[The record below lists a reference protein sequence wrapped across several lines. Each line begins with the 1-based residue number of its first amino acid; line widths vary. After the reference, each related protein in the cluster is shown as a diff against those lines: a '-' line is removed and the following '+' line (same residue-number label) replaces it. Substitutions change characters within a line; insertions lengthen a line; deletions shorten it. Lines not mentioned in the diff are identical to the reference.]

1 MPRPLNE
8 PKAVKRK
15 IHVELFDADYEYLN
29 NLFGRGGRHED
40 LGLGRAIRN
49 IIHQKVM
56 GLKAREAGELDKLGE
71 LQRVVG
77 VPQGGKDYEG

>member
-1 MPRPLNE
+1 MPRPSSE
-8 PKAVKRK
+8 PKALKHK

-49 IIHQKVM
+49 IIHQKVA
-56 GLKAREAGELDKLGE
+56 GLKAKENGELDKLQK
-71 LQRVVG
+71 LQAQVG
-77 VPQGGKDYEG
+77 VSTDD